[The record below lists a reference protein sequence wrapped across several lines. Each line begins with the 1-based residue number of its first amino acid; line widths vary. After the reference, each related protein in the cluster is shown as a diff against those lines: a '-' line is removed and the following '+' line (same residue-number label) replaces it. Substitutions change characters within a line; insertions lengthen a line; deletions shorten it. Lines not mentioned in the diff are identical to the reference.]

1 MREVPLRIQ
10 LSTDQIIYGRNY
22 LSPGKEALTC
32 KETMSGAHKELQI
45 VLIPVSQNGKPHNS
59 CGTGYITSEGLV
71 SVVKHNSSLD

>member
-1 MREVPLRIQ
+1 MEE
-10 LSTDQIIYGRNY
+10 TY

-32 KETMSGAHKELQI
+32 KETMSGAHRGLQI

-71 SVVKHNSSLD
+71 SVVKHNSSLTKCYLGPTKKA